1 VSLLADSIVDWAA
14 LGDVILISA
23 IAGLAI
29 ATILGI
35 GIVASLRAQD
45 HKGNVMALHA
55 VTIVSVVL
63 VAGAIAVGL
72 YYITDK

>member
-1 VSLLADSIVDWAA
+1 MTLFADPIIDWSA

-23 IAGLAI
+23 VAGLAI
-29 ATILGI
+29 ASILGV
-35 GIVASLRAQD
+35 GIVASMRAQD
-45 HKGNVMALHA
+45 HKGNVVALHA
-55 VTIVSVVL
+55 VTVVSVLL

>member
-1 VSLLADSIVDWAA
+1 MTLFADSIVDWSA
-14 LGDVILISA
+14 LGQVALISA
-23 IAGLAI
+23 LAGLAI
-29 ATILGI
+29 AATLGI

-45 HKGNVMALHA
+45 HKGNAVALHA

-72 YYITDK
+72 YYLTNK

>member
-1 VSLLADSIVDWAA
+1 MSLIADSIIDWGA

-23 IAGLAI
+23 VAGLAI
-29 ATILGI
+29 ALTLGV

-45 HKGNVMALHA
+45 HKGNALALNA
-55 VTIVSVVL
+55 VTVVSVLL

>member
-1 VSLLADSIVDWAA
+1 MRLFADPIIDWSA

-23 IAGLAI
+23 VAGLAI
-29 ATILGI
+29 ASILGV

-45 HKGNVMALHA
+45 HKGNAVALHT
-55 VTIVSVVL
+55 VTVVSVLL
-63 VAGAIAVGL
+63 VAAAIAVGL

>member
-1 VSLLADSIVDWAA
+1 MSLIADSIVDWAA
-14 LGDVILISA
+14 LGDVLLISA
-23 IAGLAI
+23 LAGLAI
-29 ATILGI
+29 ATILGV

-45 HKGNVMALHA
+45 HKGNAVALHA

-72 YYITDK
+72 YYLTDK